1 MGRTRRGATVLA
13 SGMAAATILLS
24 SMPVDAATTT
34 YATRHA
40 KAVAAIETFK
50 LNGFASVGL
59 PKHDAVRVRA
69 CFRGVCAHERL
80 RPEPVCDGSVCVGTA
95 LRAVK
100 VTRRLIVSATYA
112 P

>member
-1 MGRTRRGATVLA
+1 MARARRGATVLA
-13 SGMAAATILLS
+13 SGAAVASVLLAS
-24 SMPVDAATTT
+24 TPVDAAATT

-40 KAVAAIETFK
+40 KAVAAIQTFK
-50 LNGFASVGL
+50 VNGFASVGL
-59 PKHDAVRVRA
+59 PKRDAVKVRA

-80 RPEPVCDGSVCVGTA
+80 QPDPVCDGEICIGTA